1 MLWFI
6 TAIVIATAVFKFAPA
21 DVTTQTISRS
31 NKDNLGHISFFILPV
46 LVLAWLLFT
55 VAQGESNSYG
65 AASFGFVLTA
75 CSTALARLHKF
86 IIPCAL
92 ITIILLIVGALQT

>member
-6 TAIVIATAVFKFAPA
+6 AAVLIATAVFKFAPA
-21 DVTTQTISRS
+21 DITTQTISRS
-31 NKDNLGHISFFILPV
+31 NKDNLGHISFFILPI

-55 VAQGESNSYG
+55 VAQGESHSYG

-75 CSTALARLHKF
+75 CSTALAKLHKF
-86 IIPCAL
+86 IIPCAF
-92 ITIILLIVGALQT
+92 ITIILLIIGVTQT